1 MLSWPLWIGAF
12 VVLIVG
18 AVANVF
24 VARRVRCAL
33 ERRRWE
39 RHRVA
44 KATANGGLAVVF
56 LLVTSLVGFFLLPVM
71 LVLYEHLG
79 VTWLAGTVVLW
90 AISLG
95 WLMQA
100 RVPGQ
105 PGITLRG
112 SVLEW
117 SIGGTVIGRQ
127 EVDPSQVSVEA
138 RPGFPYANTLCVRF
152 PRGTLVVVSSDS
164 VGDSQNWDHVG
175 MELDGAEWERANRRL
190 YTDAGAVALMEQ
202 VRLQLET

>member
-1 MLSWPLWIGAF
+1 MLSWPLGIGA
-12 VVLIVG
+12 LLALTVG

-39 RHRVA
+39 RHRVVT
-44 KATANGGLAVVF
+44 ATANGALAVVF
-56 LLVTSLVGFFLLPVM
+56 LLVTSLVGFFLVPAM
-71 LVLYEHLG
+71 LVLYDHLG
-79 VTWLAGTVVLW
+79 VSWLAGTVVLW
-90 AISLG
+90 AASLG

-105 PGITLRG
+105 PAITLRG
-112 SVLEW
+112 TMLEW

-164 VGDSQNWDHVG
+164 VGESRSWPHVG

-202 VRLQLET
+202 VRRQLET

>member
-1 MLSWPLWIGAF
+1 MLSWPFWIGGLVA
-12 VVLIVG
+12 LIVG
-18 AVANVF
+18 AIANVF

-39 RHRVA
+39 RDRVA
-44 KATANGGLAVVF
+44 TATANGGLAVVF
-56 LLVTSLVGFFLLPVM
+56 LLVTSLVVFFLFPVV
-71 LVLYEHLG
+71 LVVYDHLG

-90 AISLG
+90 SISVG
-95 WLMQA
+95 WLMQT

-105 PGITLRG
+105 PAITLRG

-138 RPGFPYANTLCVRF
+138 RPGLPYANTLCVRF
-152 PRGTLVVVSSDS
+152 PRGTLVVVSSDA
-164 VGDSQNWDHVG
+164 VGDSHTWPHLG
-175 MELDGAEWERANRRL
+175 MELDDAEWERANWRL
-190 YTDAGAVALMEQ
+190 YTDVGAVALMEQ
-202 VRLQLET
+202 VRQQLET